1 MEKFSHSTAVPVQM
15 ICFSFTVF
23 VAVVSAS
30 ISTHGA
36 TAPQNPGFQARITE
50 KALAYAAS
58 EAINALSG
66 KVTGMKIPDQSG
78 EASHIHYEING
89 MTITS
94 FTKPSGGITPVPNQ
108 GLRWSVT
115 GAGIAMKGNWHYKY
129 KKGWI
134 KISDH
139 GSFDASANGISFSL
153 IMNIGKDSNGR
164 PNLTATGGS
173 CSISSVHIKFHGGA
187 SWIYNLFS
195 GTIEGK
201 IKGILQEKLIQI
213 VKEAVNVD
221 GEKDL
226 QKLPVAVVLA
236 KKFLLDYSLISTP
249 TFTSTYMETHH
260 KGEIFWNGDKTEA
273 PFQPEPIPEN
283 KDTSKMVYL
292 WLSDYMANSMGYTAL
307 KHGYLKYNFSSQDL
321 PPANRSILNTTCTGL
336 KCIGIIIPQIGKMY
350 PNSQLKLNMIGTK
363 APVLSISDG
372 SLKVNGSG
380 IVNIYVQKKGKADIL
395 VLTLNVTLGFTT
407 QASLKGQ
414 LLYAK
419 ISKPLLKLEVFKS
432 NIGNISGSAIQ
443 TMMELAIDMVV
454 FPQLNAQGSK
464 GLVLPVT
471 DDIQLSNSQLIIQKH
486 SLMIATDLIYKP
498 KIQTDHDAINHANI
512 QYKRP
517 IFQVVRNNMN
527 MPKPL

>member
-1 MEKFSHSTAVPVQM
+1 MMGKFPHSTAAVQTVLFAV
-15 ICFSFTVF
+15 IVFTV
-23 VAVVSAS
+23 VDASAS
-30 ISTHGA
+30 TNGA
-36 TAPQNPGFQARITE
+36 TVPHNPGFQTRITE
-50 KALAYAAS
+50 KALAYAAN

-66 KVTGMKIPDQSG
+66 KITGMKVPDQSG
-78 EASHIHYEING
+78 TAKRITYQMTS

-108 GLRWSVT
+108 GLKWSVT
-115 GAGIAMKGNWHYKY
+115 GAGVAMNGNWRYRYKR
-129 KKGWI
+129 GWF

-139 GSFDASANGISFSL
+139 GRFHVSANGISFS
-153 IMNIGKDSNGR
+153 IIINVGKDSNGR
-164 PNLTATGGS
+164 PKLTATGGS
-173 CSISSVHIKFHGGA
+173 CSIGSVRVKFRGGL

-195 GTIEGK
+195 GTIERK

-221 GEKDL
+221 GEKEL
-226 QKLPVAVVLA
+226 QKLPVTVVLA

-249 TFTSTYMETHH
+249 TFTSSYMETHH

-283 KDTSKMVYL
+283 NDKSKMVYL

-321 PPANRSILNTTCTGL
+321 PPENQSKLNTTCRGS
-336 KCIGIIIPQIGKMY
+336 KCIGKLVPPIGKKY
-350 PNSQLKLNMIGTK
+350 PNCQLKLNMIGTK
-363 APVLSISDG
+363 APVLSIGDG

-380 IVNIYVQKKGKADIL
+380 TVNIYAQKKDRADIL
-395 VLTLNVTLGFTT
+395 ILTLKVTLGFTA

-419 ISKPLLKLEVFKS
+419 ISNPLLELKVLKS
-432 NIGNISGSAIQ
+432 NIGNVRVSAIQ
-443 TMMELAIDMVV
+443 KMMKLALGMIV
-454 FPQLNAQGSK
+454 FPQLNALGSK
-464 GLVLPVT
+464 GLVLPIT
-471 DDIQLSNSQLIIQKH
+471 DDIELSNSQLIIQKH

-498 KIQTDHDAINHANI
+498 KI
-512 QYKRP
+512 
-517 IFQVVRNNMN
+517 
-527 MPKPL
+527 